1 MVIWKNVGTILPWI
15 LMSPFMELQGYHP
28 PCITSPLKDNMKV
41 QSMEDHLQHHQ
52 EVLQILN
59 DNLVTSKNM
68 MKKQANEHGNERSF
82 EEEDWL
88 FLRLQPYK
96 QMPLKKLNKDNNLE
110 PKYYCPYKVLQKI
123 GSMSYKL
130 ELLESSQ
137 VNLVF
142 HVSY

>member
-1 MVIWKNVGTILPWI
+1 
-15 LMSPFMELQGYHP
+15 
-28 PCITSPLKDNMKV
+28 MK
-41 QSMEDHLQHHQ
+41 Q
-52 EVLQILN
+52 
-59 DNLVTSKNM
+59 
-68 MKKQANEHGNERSF
+68 QANEHGNERSF

-142 HVSY
+142 PVSY